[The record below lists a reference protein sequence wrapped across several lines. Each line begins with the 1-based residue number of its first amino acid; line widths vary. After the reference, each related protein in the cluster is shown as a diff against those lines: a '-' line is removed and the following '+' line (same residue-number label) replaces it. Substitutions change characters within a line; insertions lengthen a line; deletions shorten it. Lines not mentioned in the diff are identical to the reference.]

1 VESVPHEEPFALFAR
16 WFAAAQAAESLAEA
30 ASLATVDAAG
40 APSLRL
46 VLVKAADA
54 RGFVFYT
61 NTDSRK
67 GTELARNPR
76 AALTLHWKSL
86 ARQVRIEGAAALVG
100 DAEADAYFATRAR
113 DSQIGAWASAQSRP
127 LASRAELERLHAE
140 AAARFAGGAVPRP
153 PNWTGYRIAP
163 DLIEF
168 WEDRPHRL
176 HERTVYHRDGAGWRV
191 ERLFP

>member
-1 VESVPHEEPFALFAR
+1 VESVPFDTPFTLFAE
-16 WFAAAQAAESLAEA
+16 WFAAAQKTESLADA
-30 ASLATVDAAG
+30 ASLATVDSSG

-46 VLVKAADA
+46 VLVKTADA

-67 GTELARNPR
+67 GIELAHNPC

-86 ARQVRIEGAAALVG
+86 LRQVRIEGTAALVG

-127 LASRAELERLHAE
+127 LVSRAELERLHAD
-140 AAARFAGGAVPRP
+140 AAARFAGAAVPRP

-163 DLIEF
+163 SVIEF
-168 WEDRPHRL
+168 WEERPYRL
-176 HERTVYHRDGAGWRV
+176 HDRTVYRRDGDGWRV

>member
-1 VESVPHEEPFALFAR
+1 VEFAPYQQAFALFDR
-16 WFAAAQAAESLAEA
+16 WFAEARAAESLPEA
-30 ASLATVDAAG
+30 ASLATVDETG

-46 VLVKAADA
+46 VLVKAADP

-67 GTELARNPR
+67 GIELAGNPR

-86 ARQVRIEGAAALVG
+86 QRQVRIEGTAALVG

-140 AAARFAGGAVPRP
+140 AAARFAGAAVPRP
-153 PNWTGYRIAP
+153 PNWTGYRITP
-163 DLIEF
+163 SLIEF

-176 HERTVYHRDGAGWRV
+176 HDREVYRRDGDGWRV